1 MTYNITPTTT
11 STYTYCQ
18 SCGTR
23 HAWDWEEAFDKF
35 GFGDGDGLV
44 MTDSVAD
51 ALREAGYAVTTEH
64 WGLHNVVITS
74 IKRDGIEQIPEK
86 VSLGYDNPRDYLPAA
101 LISLLDSALGGK
113 EV

>member
-18 SCGTR
+18 RCGTC

-44 MTDSVAD
+44 MTESVART
-51 ALREAGYAVTTEH
+51 LREAGYAVTTHH
-64 WGLHNVVITS
+64 WGMHNVIITS
-74 IKRDGIEQIPEK
+74 IKLADAEQIPEK
-86 VSLGYDNPRDYLPAA
+86 TRLGYDNPRDYLPAA
-101 LISLLDSALGGK
+101 IVTLLDTALGGK